1 MNNFMNGEVLLN
13 ERLSRNWEQ
22 SEVATKLNVSQP
34 YLSLLETGKRPVTK
48 TIARR
53 AISVFKLPPSVL
65 PFEDSA
71 EISQTKAN
79 ENTLSSNIAALNYPK
94 FSHLKKSVKVNP
106 AQVLITALK
115 LDDLDSR
122 IVEALPWLIYR
133 FADMNWETIFLH
145 AKMHDAQNRLG
156 FLLSLAY
163 HLAVNKGDTEK
174 QKILKELI
182 SDLEKS
188 RLVREDSFRRNSL
201 TETEKNWLKT
211 NRSKEAR
218 YWKVLSNLAVEHLDY
233 KR

>member
-1 MNNFMNGEVLLN
+1 MNGEVLLN

-22 SEVATKLNVSQP
+22 SQAATKLKVSQP
-34 YLSLLETGKRPVTK
+34 YLSLLETGKRPITK
-48 TIARR
+48 KIARR
-53 AISVFKLPPSVL
+53 AVTVFKLPPSVL
-65 PFEDSA
+65 PFENA
-71 EISQTKAN
+71 TEISQTKAN
-79 ENTLSSNIAALNYPK
+79 ENTLSSNIAALGYSK

-106 AQVLITALK
+106 ALVLITALK

-122 IVEALPWLIYR
+122 IVETLPWLIYR

-156 FLLSLAY
+156 FLLSLAFQ
-163 HLAVNKGDTEK
+163 LALKNGDTEK
-174 QKILKELI
+174 QKIFKKLL

-211 NRSKEAR
+211 NRSKDAR
-218 YWKVLSNLAVEHLDY
+218 FWKVLSNLAVEHLDY
-233 KR
+233 KL

>member
-1 MNNFMNGEVLLN
+1 MNGEVLLN

-22 SEVATKLNVSQP
+22 SEAAAKLEVSQP
-34 YLSLLETGKRPVTK
+34 YLSLLEKGKRPVTEK
-48 TIARR
+48 IARR
-53 AISVFKLPPSVL
+53 AVSVFKLPPSVL
-65 PFEDSA
+65 PFENAA

-79 ENTLSSNIAALNYPK
+79 ENTLSSNLSALGYPK

-106 AQVLITALK
+106 ALILITALI

-133 FADMNWETIFLH
+133 FADMNWTMVFLH

-156 FLLSLAY
+156 FLLSLAFQ
-163 HLAVNKGDTEK
+163 LALKNGDTEK
-174 QKILKELI
+174 QKVLKELI

-211 NRSKEAR
+211 NRTKDAR
-218 YWKVLSNLAVEHLDY
+218 YWKVLSNLSVENLDY
-233 KR
+233 KI

>member
-1 MNNFMNGEVLLN
+1 MNGKVLLN

-22 SEVATKLNVSQP
+22 SEAAAKLKVSQP
-34 YLSLLETGKRPVTK
+34 YLSLLETGKRPITK
-48 TIARR
+48 KIARR
-53 AISVFKLPPSVL
+53 AVSVFKLPPSVL
-65 PFEDSA
+65 PFENAA

-79 ENTLSSNIAALNYPK
+79 DNTLSSNIAALGYPK

-106 AQVLITALK
+106 ALILITTLK

-122 IVEALPWLIYR
+122 IVEALPWLIHR

-163 HLAVNKGDTEK
+163 HLTVNKGDTEK
-174 QKILKELI
+174 QKILKNLL

-188 RLVREDSFRRNSL
+188 RLVREDSFRRNNL
-201 TETEKNWLKT
+201 TETEKNWLKS
-211 NRSKEAR
+211 NRTKDAR
-218 YWKVLSNLAVEHLDY
+218 FWKVLSNMSVEYLD
-233 KR
+233 

>member
-1 MNNFMNGEVLLN
+1 MNGEVLLN

-22 SEVATKLNVSQP
+22 SQAATKLKVSQP
-34 YLSLLETGKRPVTK
+34 YLSLLETGKRPITK
-48 TIARR
+48 KIARR
-53 AISVFKLPPSVL
+53 AVSVFKLPPSVL
-65 PFEDSA
+65 PFENSA
-71 EISQTKAN
+71 EISQTKAD
-79 ENTLSSNIAALNYPK
+79 ENTLSSNIAALGYPK

-106 AQVLITALK
+106 ALILITTLK

-174 QKILKELI
+174 QKILKNLL

-188 RLVREDSFRRNSL
+188 RLVREDSFRRTNL
-201 TETEKNWLKT
+201 TEIEKNWLKT
-211 NRSKEAR
+211 NRTKEAR
-218 YWKVLSNLAVEHLDY
+218 YWKVLSNLSVEHLDY
-233 KR
+233 KL